1 MTSPNRSVC
10 LVGLAAAL
18 VLSTSGCSG
27 YTYFN
32 VHVSV
37 DSNVTDQTLAQVD
50 NCYVRVLDASGNA
63 IESSRELVT
72 TENVPPPGAREC
84 NFGKTPRDLGTLDYS
99 TAKSGGTL
107 RFLVYMTTPD
117 TDPSKSVTMLQGL
130 ADGSP
135 RGGVTS
141 LDLVAKPC
149 GDNLDTKCIVR

>member
-1 MTSPNRSVC
+1 MTSPKRSLC

-18 VLSTSGCSG
+18 VLPTSGCTG
-27 YTYFN
+27 YSYFN

-50 NCYVRVLDASGNA
+50 NCFVYVFEGSST
-63 IESSRELVT
+63 IERQRELVT

-107 RFLVYMTTPD
+107 KFLVTMTTPD
-117 TDPSKSVTMLQGL
+117 TDPSKNVSMM
-130 ADGSP
+130 DGSVEGP
-135 RGGVTS
+135 AKGGVIS
-141 LDLVAKPC
+141 LELVATPC
-149 GDNLDTKCIVR
+149 GPKASRTCTIP